1 MWANN
6 KRTSKK
12 IDNIIIAH
20 LIKYNFKLLKLII
33 VIILISEQ
41 NESFIDGVQTLEV

>member
-1 MWANN
+1 MLANN

-12 IDNIIIAH
+12 IDNIITR

-33 VIILISEQ
+33 VIILISKQ
-41 NESFIDGVQTLEV
+41 NESFTDRVQTLEV